1 LFHAFYDRGSIP
13 TTQASA
19 FMPARPIRVKLK
31 NELGISTSLPAGEQC
46 FHLYGE
52 GADLLITCPGPDP
65 GLCARHTG
73 KANRVF
79 LLRVPEIDGQM
90 PGSWHSAIPPEWKDV
105 TLAQARALLP
115 GMRVLHYVP
124 ASRLFPSIFAPLLAG
139 LRPLPQTPPAK
150 SLWLPGPKNALII
163 PELAHAAK
171 DLGYISRQLPANL
184 TQQELCRLLDQERPS
199 LFLSVNFHGLDPYGE
214 NQALLQAE
222 GVPVA
227 AWCVDN
233 PLHLLTNQK
242 NQLWKNLPL
251 FVTDDWFVEP
261 LRALG
266 ADARHLPLATSRRFF
281 PPGAPCPTGVDLTF
295 VGRSAFPDRDRFFAA
310 CRVPRELAEE
320 AAELPGREAHFGWW
334 RTKLPDHAL
343 WPGNEVRVLGLGA
356 ETASAAWRQACLAAL
371 AKTTNLTIV
380 GDKQWQTLLPGAKIH
395 PPVDYYA
402 GLAEVYRR
410 ASFSLN
416 LTSLLLPHGL
426 TQRHFDVW
434 ACGGFLLTDDT
445 PGIKIFPQELA
456 QAVTFAS
463 PNEAAELLRSLA
475 SDPNGKEELRRAW
488 QEHVVAEH
496 NYSARLR
503 IILAVRL

>member
-1 LFHAFYDRGSIP
+1 
-13 TTQASA
+13 
-19 FMPARPIRVKLK
+19 MRVKLK

-46 FHLYGE
+46 FHLHGE
-52 GADLLITCPGPDP
+52 GADLLITCPGPEP
-65 GLCARHTG
+65 ELCARHTG

-90 PGSWHSAIPPEWKDV
+90 PGSWHSAIPPGWQDV

-115 GMRVLHYVP
+115 GMSVLHYVP

-139 LRPLPQTPPAK
+139 LRLVPQIPPIR

-163 PELAHAAK
+163 PELSHAAK
-171 DLGYISRQLPANL
+171 DLDVNSRLLPASL
-184 TQQELCRLLDQERPS
+184 APQELGCLLDQERPS
-199 LFLSVNFHGLDPYGE
+199 LFLSVNFHGLDPFGE
-214 NQALLQAE
+214 NQALLQAA

-227 AWCVDN
+227 VWCVDN

-266 ADARHLPLATSRRFF
+266 ADARHLPLAASMRFF
-281 PPGAPCPTGVDLTF
+281 PPGTPCPTGEDLTF

-310 CRVPRELAEE
+310 CRVPRELAAK
-320 AAELPGREAHFGWW
+320 AARLPGREAHFGWW
-334 RTKLPDHAL
+334 SAQLPDHAL

-356 ETASAAWRQACLAAL
+356 ETASAAWRQDCLGAL
-371 AKTTNLTIV
+371 AGEVDLTVV
-380 GDKQWQTLLPGAKIH
+380 GDEAWRVLLPGAKVR

-402 GLAEVYRR
+402 GLADVYRR
-410 ASFSLN
+410 TSFSLN
-416 LTSLLLPHGL
+416 LTSLLLPRGL

-445 PGIKIFPQELA
+445 PGMNIFPQELA
-456 QAVTFAS
+456 RAVTFAT
-463 PNEAAELLRSLA
+463 PGEAAQLLRSLA
-475 SDPNGKEELRRAW
+475 ADPRRKEELRRAW
-488 QEHVVAEH
+488 QEHIRKEH
-496 NYSARLR
+496 NYRRRLE
-503 IILAVRL
+503 RLTHGAITNPQ